1 MEYHGGFQI
10 DERTPMDSER
20 EPCKREGKKGNIG
33 KTSQQ
38 FREDGISDMLDFW
51 LWASNFS
58 RQFEISPL
66 VSTDLELLNLVR
78 CYFNFN
84 FLNLII
90 I

>member
-1 MEYHGGFQI
+1 MEYRGGFQT
-10 DERTPMDSER
+10 DAQTPVDSER
-20 EPCKREGKKGNIG
+20 EPCKREGPKGNIG

-66 VSTDLELLNLVR
+66 VSVDLELRIFVR

-84 FLNLII
+84 F
-90 I
+90 